1 MRILQ
6 CGSWLLIAVLA
17 GNLKAASPPLL
28 PADLSNRPQ
37 KSVLVNPPTVAPIET
52 AGPTAGPTL
61 APLETAPPLQPVPKA
76 AGTPRLAPVE
86 SSPPLEPQWQRIK
99 DSAPEDSSEVS
110 TAAAEVVVS
119 EPVKL
124 AGSQSLLDRFL
135 RFPGALD
142 SGQEAVSLD
151 NLLARANES
160 SLRLKIVKTYWA
172 WTFQCARQRVLANQL
187 KRLDAIR
194 VMEQEQSRV
203 NVARALLLVRQQ
215 QNALELIETR
225 HQLSTLALVP
235 TAKLTWPEDL
245 PVVGKFRTEY
255 EVLFQNRQAPPA
267 LEKINLVLPRI
278 WQLLSTQSAA
288 VEILEKSLQ
297 EMLDGQET
305 NEASVLAMLAAWEQL
320 EQVQLE
326 YLATANRY
334 NVEIADYVIAVT
346 GQTASR
352 ERLVSMLIK
361 PRRTTQSVLVP
372 RR

>member
-1 MRILQ
+1 MRVLQ
-6 CGSWLLIAVLA
+6 CGSWLLVAVLA
-17 GNLKAASPPLL
+17 VKLNAAAPPLL
-28 PADLSNRPQ
+28 PAEFSNRPQ
-37 KSVLVNPPTVAPIET
+37 KSVLVNPPTVAPGK
-52 AGPTAGPTL
+52 AAGPTL
-61 APLETAPPLQPVPKA
+61 APLSTAPQLQSVPKA
-76 AGTPRLAPVE
+76 TGTPRLAPVD
-86 SSPPLEPQWQRIK
+86 PLPALEPEWQRIK
-99 DSAPEDSSEVS
+99 DSAAADGSSVS
-110 TAAAEVVVS
+110 TTAAEVVVP
-119 EPVKL
+119 EPLKL
-124 AGSQSLLDRFL
+124 AGSESLIDGFL
-135 RFPGALD
+135 RFPGSLD
-142 SGQEAVSLD
+142 PGQEAVGLD
-151 NLLARANES
+151 KMLARANDS

-172 WTFQCARQRVLANQL
+172 WTFQCARQRVLASQL
-187 KRLDAIR
+187 KRLNAIE
-194 VMEQEQSRV
+194 VTVQKQSRV

-235 TAKLTWPEDL
+235 TANLTWPEDL

-255 EVLFQNRQAPPA
+255 EIIFQNRQAPPA

-288 VEILEKSLQ
+288 VEILEQSLQ
-297 EMLDGQET
+297 EMLDGQQAG
-305 NEASVLAMLAAWEQL
+305 EAGVLPMLAAWEQL